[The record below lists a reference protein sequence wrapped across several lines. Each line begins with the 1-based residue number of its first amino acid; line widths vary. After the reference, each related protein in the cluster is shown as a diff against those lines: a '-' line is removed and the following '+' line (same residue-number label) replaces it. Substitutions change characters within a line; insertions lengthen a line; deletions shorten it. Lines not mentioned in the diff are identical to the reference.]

1 MKGYIAEIGQ
11 ERIKI
16 EFPAGQEGRA
26 VFDGR
31 PAAISHAWI
40 GGTGHNLHLIIDG
53 RSYDFRVEEEDG
65 QLALTYVGKRFHCSI
80 YDERVAE
87 LKRRANAADRP
98 AGRTV
103 VKAPMP
109 GLVVKLMVE
118 VGAQVQKGDRIL
130 VLEAMKMEN
139 DVKAPRAGRV
149 SSIAVAAGQAVVGG
163 RELAVIE

>member
-11 ERIKI
+11 ERIKV
-16 EFPAGQEGRA
+16 EFPKDGPGTII
-26 VFDGR
+26 DGR
-31 PAAISHAWI
+31 PADTSHAWI

-65 QLALTYVGKRFHCSI
+65 RLALTYVGKRYHCAV
-80 YDERVAE
+80 YDERLAD
-87 LKRRANAADRP
+87 LKRRAGASDRP

-118 VGAQVQKGDRIL
+118 QGAQVQKGDRLL

-149 SSIAVAAGQAVVGG
+149 SSISVTAGQAVVGG

>member
-1 MKGYIAEIGQ
+1 MKGYIAEIGE
-11 ERIKI
+11 ERIKV
-16 EFPAGQEGRA
+16 EFPTDDHKA
-26 VFDGR
+26 VLGGR
-31 PAAISHAWI
+31 PSEFSHAWI
-40 GGTGHNLHLIIDG
+40 GGTGHNLHLIVDG
-53 RSYDFRVEEEDG
+53 RSFDFRVEEEEG
-65 QLALTYVGKRFHCSI
+65 QLALTYVGKRYHCSVL
-80 YDERVAE
+80 DERLAD
-87 LKRRANAADRP
+87 LKRRAGMGDRP

-109 GLVVKLMVE
+109 GLVVKLLVE

-149 SSIAVAAGQAVVGG
+149 SSISAAPGQAVEGG

>member
-1 MKGYIAEIGQ
+1 MKGYIAEIGD

-16 EFPAGQEGRA
+16 EFPADERRA
-26 VFDGR
+26 ILAGHSAEF
-31 PAAISHAWI
+31 SHAWI
-40 GGTGHNLHLIIDG
+40 GGTGHNLHLIVDG

-65 QLALTYVGKRFHCSI
+65 RLALTYVGKRYHCSVL
-80 YDERVAE
+80 DERLAD
-87 LKRRANAADRP
+87 LKRRAGMSDRP

-109 GLVVKLMVE
+109 GLVVKLLVE
-118 VGAQVQKGDRIL
+118 IGAQVQKGDRLL

-139 DVKAPRAGRV
+139 DVKAPRTGRV
-149 SSIAVAAGQAVVGG
+149 SSISAAPGQAVEAG